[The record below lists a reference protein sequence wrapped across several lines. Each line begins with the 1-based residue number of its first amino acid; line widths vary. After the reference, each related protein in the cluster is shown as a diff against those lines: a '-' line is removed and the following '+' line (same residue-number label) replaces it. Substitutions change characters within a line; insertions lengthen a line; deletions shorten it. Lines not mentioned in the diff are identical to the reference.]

1 MTTPRFEVV
10 LAVADAIAILVRPMP
25 GGRAERDQIAQMALR
40 EATKRDNLS
49 IYRRPSERPALRPPY
64 HELGVSLSHRTD
76 VLLAGYSPK
85 SAVGVDIEVEDI
97 NGFEPV
103 AFAADHFSPKEAAAV
118 ATFDSA
124 AALEVCYRLWVAKE
138 AALKISGRGIFDG
151 LDEPDLA
158 AQLNLLRTDG
168 TTIHLGA
175 GSRLPPIALA
185 VTRFSNA
192 ADQSVYCA
200 LARDMR

>member
-10 LAVADAIAILVRPMP
+10 LTVADAIAVLVRPMP
-25 GGRAERDQIAQMALR
+25 GGREERDQAAQAALR
-40 EATKRDNLS
+40 SAAHRNDLS
-49 IYRRPSERPALRPPY
+49 IYRRPSDRPALNPPY
-64 HELGVSLSHRTD
+64 HELGVSLSHRAD
-76 VLLAGYSPK
+76 LLLAGFAPNN
-85 SAVGVDIEVEDI
+85 AVGVDIEIEDI

-103 AFAADHFSPKEAAAV
+103 AFAADHFSLKEAVAV
-118 ATFDSA
+118 AALDSA

-151 LDEPDLA
+151 LDEPDLT

-168 TTIHLGA
+168 ATIHLGA

-185 VTRFSNA
+185 VTRLAAA
-192 ADQSVYCA
+192 ADRPVYCA
-200 LARDMR
+200 LARDMS

>member
-25 GGRAERDQIAQMALR
+25 GGRAERDQIAQTALR
-40 EATKRDNLS
+40 EATQRDDLS

>member
-1 MTTPRFEVV
+1 MTAPRFEVV
-10 LAVADAIAILVRPMP
+10 LAVADAIAVLVRPMP
-25 GGRAERDQIAQMALR
+25 DGRAERDQIAQTALR
-40 EATKRDNLS
+40 EATQRDDLS
-49 IYRRPSERPALRPPY
+49 IYRRPSERPALRHPY

-76 VLLAGYSPK
+76 LLLAGYSPH

-97 NGFEPV
+97 NGFDPV

-118 ATFDSA
+118 AALDSA
-124 AALEVCYRLWVAKE
+124 AALEICYRLWVAKE

-168 TTIHLGA
+168 ATIHLGT

-185 VTRFSNA
+185 VTRLAGA
-192 ADQSVYCA
+192 ADQPIYCA

>member
-1 MTTPRFEVV
+1 MAAPRFEVV
-10 LAVADAIAILVRPMP
+10 LTVADAIAILVRPMP
-25 GGRAERDQIAQMALR
+25 GGRAERDQIAQTALR
-40 EATKRDNLS
+40 EATQRDDLS

-64 HELGVSLSHRTD
+64 HELGVSLSHRGD
-76 VLLAGYSPK
+76 LLLAGFAPNN
-85 SAVGVDIEVEDI
+85 AVGVDIEIEDI
-97 NGFEPV
+97 NGFDPA
-103 AFAADHFSPKEAAAV
+103 AFAADHFSPKEAAAL
-118 ATFDSA
+118 ATLDST

-168 TTIHLGA
+168 ATIHLGA

-185 VTRFSNA
+185 VTRLSNA